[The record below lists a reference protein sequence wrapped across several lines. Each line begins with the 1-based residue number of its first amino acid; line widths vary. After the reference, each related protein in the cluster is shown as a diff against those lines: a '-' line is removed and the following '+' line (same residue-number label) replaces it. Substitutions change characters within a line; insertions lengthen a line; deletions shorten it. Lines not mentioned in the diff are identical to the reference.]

1 MIFTGAAH
9 IDDPIDIYTC
19 HTLLHDAVTLNR
31 PELFKFLVAQGAN
44 LNVKD
49 QNGCTPLMKAASI
62 GRMEMCQVLIE
73 NGVDP
78 RDKDLE
84 GQSSLEKAKIQ
95 NNIETERYLS

>member
-1 MIFTGAAH
+1 
-9 IDDPIDIYTC
+9 
-19 HTLLHDAVTLNR
+19 
-31 PELFKFLVAQGAN
+31 
-44 LNVKD
+44 
-49 QNGCTPLMKAASI
+49 MKAASI